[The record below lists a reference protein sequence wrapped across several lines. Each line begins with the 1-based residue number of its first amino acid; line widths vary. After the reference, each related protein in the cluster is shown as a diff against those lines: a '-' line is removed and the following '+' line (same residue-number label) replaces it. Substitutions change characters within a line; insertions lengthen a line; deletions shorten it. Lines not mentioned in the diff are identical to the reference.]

1 MNTQATYVIYHR
13 ADYDGIFCREIA
25 RRYFALED
33 VTYIGW
39 NFGDAVPE
47 IPSDAR
53 LYILDLSIQA
63 LMGHPGLIWIDHH
76 KSAIE
81 RYPATIP
88 GYRINGVA
96 GCRLAWQYFF
106 GERRPAFAP
115 ELPKLED
122 YVERRVA
129 EPLAVRLA
137 GEYDVWDKR
146 DPDAELFQHG
156 LDSGDIDW
164 KTLLC
169 DPADA
174 EQVADA
180 QAEVL
185 TLLEDA
191 VPVAYARRKANEK
204 RILEN
209 GFDLKWQGITF
220 LACNCG
226 GGSLAFRAGLKPHHD
241 AVLAFMWRGR
251 HWSVSLYGV
260 PGKPDVDLSSIAT
273 QFPGGG
279 GHKQACGFQCAILP
293 FPLSS
298 QASGGDGR

>member
-1 MNTQATYVIYHR
+1 MNTQATYVIYHS
-13 ADYDGIFCREIA
+13 ADYDGLFCREIA
-25 RRYFALED
+25 RRYFVLED

-39 NFGDAVPE
+39 NFGDPVPQ

-53 LYILDLSIQA
+53 LYILDLSIPA

-76 KSAIE
+76 IRAIE
-81 RYPATIP
+81 RYRSTIP

-96 GCRLAWQYFF
+96 ACRLTWQYFF
-106 GERRPAFAP
+106 GARRPAFAP
-115 ELPKLED
+115 ELPALED
-122 YVERRVA
+122 YVERRVP

-156 LDSGDIDW
+156 LDSCEFDW

-169 DPADA
+169 DVDDA
-174 EQVADA
+174 EWVADA
-180 QAEVL
+180 NSYVRQ
-185 TLLEDA
+185 LLA
-191 VPVAYARRKANEK
+191 NGVPVAYARRKANEK
-204 RILEN
+204 RILAS
-209 GFDLKWQGITF
+209 GFDLKWEGLTF

-226 GGSLAFRAGLKPHHD
+226 GGSLAFSAGIKPHHD
-241 AVLAFMWRGR
+241 ALLAFMWRGR

-260 PGKPDVDLSSIAT
+260 PGKPAVDLSAIAT

-279 GHKQACGFQCAILP
+279 GHKQACGFQCASLP
-293 FPLSS
+293 FPVTEH
-298 QASGGDGR
+298 GFM